1 MRQDPALWLPRQ
13 SALGTILA
21 ELAGSIMKALKNE
34 RDLAIGNLTGSDLWD
49 LLAVL
54 VVPGLLVS

>member
-1 MRQDPALWLPRQ
+1 MRQDSALRLPPQ

-21 ELAGSIMKALKNE
+21 ELAGSIMSALKIE

>member
-1 MRQDPALWLPRQ
+1 MRQDSALRLPPQ

-21 ELAGSIMKALKNE
+21 ELAGSTMSALKKE
-34 RDLAIGNLTGSDLWD
+34 RDLAIGNLTGSGLWD